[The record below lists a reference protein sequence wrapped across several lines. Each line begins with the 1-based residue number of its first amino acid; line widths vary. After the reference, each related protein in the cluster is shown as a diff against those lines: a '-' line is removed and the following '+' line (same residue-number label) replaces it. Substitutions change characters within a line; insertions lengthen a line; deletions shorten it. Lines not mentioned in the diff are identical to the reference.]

1 MGPLVRP
8 QVWLLQLPWVQ
19 WLKPRLRLL
28 QMLQAQW
35 SLQIQMLQ
43 V

>member
-1 MGPLVRP
+1 MAEANPIAAGAAMGAMAEAAP
-8 QVWLLQLPWVQ
+8 
-19 WLKPRLRLL
+19 RLL